1 MLTTPQSNNFKLAL
15 HWLYNAKNKTLND
28 EVLNLQ
34 VSLHG
39 GTRTFETAK
48 TLIRTIMNEQ
58 QEEIIEDS
66 KNSFATNLYSVYFT
80 FSTNIEDIYYEKNRN
95 IILVS
100 PFIVNFNGFDRSILS
115 ISLKDYSLDLN
126 DRFRKDFLNEEILHK
141 LTNDLD
147 CFVQKPY
154 MDRCEEARH
163 CFKKLPLLEL
173 MREKKYSVI
182 GDYIFEIMIMEK
194 YSLSPEMILEHTEY
208 PSNRYYFKDLILDDI
223 KMFATEGILTSRLS
237 VIAYRL
243 LLWEFDVDKSI
254 SSKFY
259 SHKLGLGKSI
269 LLHSNNLN
277 LSFISR
283 DLVTDRTFDGYD
295 LRGNDEA
302 KQIQIAKEIIHTQNS
317 RYGANFDIETI
328 YETTFLSYERIEQL
342 IILEG
347 YGNVTN

>member
-39 GTRTFETAK
+39 GIRTFETAK

-66 KNSFATNLYSVYFT
+66 KNCFATNLYSVYFT

-100 PFIVNFNGFDRSILS
+100 PFIVDFNGFDRSILS

-126 DRFRKDFLNEEILHK
+126 GRFRKDFLNEEILHK

-147 CFVQKPY
+147 YFVHKPN

-163 CFKKLPLLEL
+163 CFEKLPLLEL

-182 GDYIFEIMIMEK
+182 GDHIFEIMIMEK
-194 YSLSPEMILEHTEY
+194 YSLRPEIILEHTEY
-208 PSNRYYFKDLILDDI
+208 PSNRYHFKDLILDDI
-223 KMFATEGILTSRLS
+223 KMFVTEGILTSRLS

-243 LLWEFDVDKSI
+243 SLWEFDVDKSI

-259 SHKLGLGKSI
+259 SHKLRLGKSI
-269 LLHSNNLN
+269 LLYPNNLN

-283 DLVTDRTFDGYD
+283 DIVTDRTFDGYD

-302 KQIQIAKEIIHTQNS
+302 KQIQIAKNIIENQNS
-317 RYGANFDIETI
+317 RYEAEFDEETI
-328 YETTFLSYERIEQL
+328 HTVTHLSYEKINQL
-342 IILEG
+342 ILERG
-347 YGNVTN
+347 